1 MQPEPIQEFV
11 IQSEAHFDVDLPP
24 EPIQEVVLQ
33 SEADSVPTQPILDLV
48 VQTEPHVAVEEVQ
61 QVKEVLGRA
70 VGRPSGYGKK
80 RKSINLL
87 CAVQAEKEIKASGK
101 KEKKPSCKKRQRK

>member
-1 MQPEPIQEFV
+1 MKENDENH
-11 IQSEAHFDVDLPP
+11 ENH
-24 EPIQEVVLQ
+24 E
-33 SEADSVPTQPILDLV
+33 
-48 VQTEPHVAVEEVQ
+48 TEPQVADEEVQ

-87 CAVQAEKEIKASGK
+87 CVVEKPSGK
-101 KEKKPSCKKRQRK
+101 KEKKSSCKKRQRK